1 MNNYVFDRILLY
13 LAPLLFALKATY
25 IVTHF
30 TKDLYYLLRYG
41 SMEYTL
47 LQNQPL
53 FKNCDRSLSRQVGQP
68 IVHLMK
74 GLCGAVEPIS
84 ASGKV
89 DAV

>member
-1 MNNYVFDRILLY
+1 MNNYVFDHILLY

-30 TKDLYYLLRYG
+30 TKDVYYLLRYG
-41 SMEYTL
+41 TMEYTL
-47 LQNQPL
+47 LQNRPL
-53 FKNCDRSLSRQVGQP
+53 FKNCDRSSSRQVGQQ

-74 GLCGAVEPIS
+74 GLGGAVEPIS
-84 ASGKV
+84 APGKV